1 MPRGGARE
9 GSGRPKKVRANVG
22 ASSDNI
28 NAVGPHRPGA
38 GGLSGNENAA
48 GPHRPG
54 AGGLSGNENAPG
66 SHRTG
71 AGGLSGNENA
81 AGPHRPGAGAPSGN
95 ENAAGPHQARNAGA
109 KRMKDDAY
117 AAETE
122 EVLKHVALTGES
134 PVVSSEALIRAYS
147 NVRRR
152 LKEAA
157 DIKACIVCDEIVDA
171 SDSILLE
178 PATMT
183 QDPPAPWLYH
193 LGKTHRY
200 RIDNADDPDVLIAA
214 ILGVTRGAAA

>member
-1 MPRGGARE
+1 
-9 GSGRPKKVRANVG
+9 
-22 ASSDNI
+22 
-28 NAVGPHRPGA
+28 
-38 GGLSGNENAA
+38 
-48 GPHRPG
+48 
-54 AGGLSGNENAPG
+54 
-66 SHRTG
+66 
-71 AGGLSGNENA
+71 
-81 AGPHRPGAGAPSGN
+81 
-95 ENAAGPHQARNAGA
+95 
-109 KRMKDDAY
+109 MKDDAY

-214 ILGVTRGAAA
+214 ILGVTRGARDRTRMAATAAVTEGYRTSIIMIRASELARTDHGSYSMGVAVIKSEDLHIS